1 MADKIQKLLSKLSKQ
16 ELKIVE
22 QLLESL
28 VANNLIG
35 LDIKQLKGH
44 SNVFRARKARIRV
57 IYTVDDKGKIKVL
70 SIARRDEKTYKNF

>member
-1 MADKIQKLLSKLSKQ
+1 MADKIQKLLAKLSKQ

-28 VANNLIG
+28 ISGNLTS

-44 SNVFRARKARIRV
+44 SNVFRARKARIRI
-57 IYTVDDKGKIKVL
+57 IYTLDNKGTIKVL
-70 SIARRDEKTYKNF
+70 SIARRDEKTYKSF